1 MEAKYNGSKFNGGV
15 KRIKNA
21 AITASETVADT
32 TARAREQARGNV
44 EHIVKWGRLNL
55 QETADKATHIAQKIA
70 KKAVDA
76 GHETSQKLIER
87 AKNMAGWTDW
97 GGWNWPQTTNVSDLM
112 TTAVRSCT
120 TGDNLQR
127 AAQIMWESDCGVV
140 PVVESD
146 GRLVGMITDR
156 DICMAAYTQ
165 GKPLSHIGVFYAMAK
180 EVHGVHD
187 TDRVEAA
194 EDLMRRVRVRRVPV
208 LDRDGR
214 LKGILS
220 MNDLAR
226 HVRRSPVGRSASG
239 LSTDRIAWTLAAI
252 CERPN
257 GRAVKQANGTPL
269 SA

>member
-1 MEAKYNGSKFNGGV
+1 MEAKDSGWKFNGGV

-21 AITASETVADT
+21 AVTASETVADT
-32 TARAREQARGNV
+32 TARATEQAKDNV
-44 EHIVKWGRLNL
+44 EQFVTWSRLNL
-55 QETADKATHIAQKIA
+55 QETADKASHIAEEIA
-70 KKAVDA
+70 KKVADA
-76 GHETSQKLIER
+76 GRETAQKVIER
-87 AKNMAGWTDW
+87 AKNMAGWPER
-97 GGWNWPQTTNVSDLM
+97 GGWNWPQTTNVRDLM

-140 PVVESD
+140 PVVDRD

-187 TDRVEAA
+187 TDRIEAA

-226 HVRRSPVGRSASG
+226 HVHCSPVGRWASG

-257 GRAVKQANGTPL
+257 GRSAKQPNGTPL